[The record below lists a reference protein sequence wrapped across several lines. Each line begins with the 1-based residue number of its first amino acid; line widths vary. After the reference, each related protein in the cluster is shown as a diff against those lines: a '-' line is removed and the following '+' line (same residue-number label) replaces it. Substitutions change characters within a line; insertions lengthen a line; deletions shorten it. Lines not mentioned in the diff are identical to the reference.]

1 MQPQLDKFAVLRA
14 AYLEAM
20 RSGSGRRADQV
31 VEEGLEQ
38 RVSPNQIYLDIFQPV
53 AYEIGK
59 LWQRN
64 QFTVAQEHLAT
75 AIIER
80 QMGQLHPYFVS
91 EKSRQRTVVLG
102 SISGELH
109 RVGVRMVADFFE
121 QDGWTVYYLG
131 ATTPVEE
138 FVGMARDVHA
148 DLIGI
153 STQMVFN
160 IPQVSNVVQEL
171 DRRGLAGMPV
181 IVGGLPFT
189 QQPDLYRALNVRF
202 SAVNAAAAVEQANLI
217 FENQGLE

>member
-1 MQPQLDKFAVLRA
+1 MQPQADKFALLRA

-31 VEEGLEQ
+31 IEEGLDQ
-38 RVSPNQIYLDIFQPV
+38 QVSPNQIYLDIFQPV

-80 QMGQLHPYFVS
+80 QMGQLHPYFLP
-91 EKSRQRTVVLG
+91 EKKRQRTVVLG

-160 IPQVSNVVQEL
+160 IPQVSGVVQEL

-181 IVGGLPFT
+181 IVGGLPFN

-217 FENQGLE
+217 FDNQGVE

>member
-1 MQPQLDKFAVLRA
+1 MQLQVDKLAILRA

-20 RSGSGRRADQV
+20 RSGSGRSADHV
-31 VEEGLEQ
+31 IEKGLDQ
-38 RVSPNQIYLDIFQPV
+38 QVSPNQIYLDIFQPV

-80 QMGQLHPYFVS
+80 QMGQLHPYFLP
-91 EKSRQRTVVLG
+91 EKKRQRTIVLG

-160 IPQVSNVVQEL
+160 IPQVSGVVQEL

-181 IVGGLPFT
+181 IVGGLPFN

-217 FENQGLE
+217 FENKGVE